1 MAGERI
7 LVVDDNAVNAKLARI
22 VLEDADYEVETALN
36 GPATLAAVASFRP
49 HLVLMDLWMPDV
61 SGLELTQILRADPA
75 NAGLVIVLLTAS
87 APDGGEGAA
96 REAGCDGY
104 MTKPIR
110 VATFADQI
118 AAFLAT

>member
-1 MAGERI
+1 MTGERI

-22 VLEDADYEVETALN
+22 VLEEADYEVETALD
-36 GPATLAAVASFRP
+36 GPATLAAVGAFRP
-49 HLVLMDLWMPDV
+49 HLVLMDLWMPGT
-61 SGLELTQILRADPA
+61 SGIELTQILRADPA
-75 NAGLVIVLLTAS
+75 NADLVIVLLTAS
-87 APDGGEGAA
+87 TPDDGEAAA

-118 AAFLAT
+118 AAFLSG